1 MDIILDVL
9 IDTAKMIPLIVLT
22 YILLDIYER
31 NSNIN
36 EKINMLLS
44 KNWGPIFGAL
54 IGCIPQCGF
63 SFMAATLFVHKMIT
77 PGTLVAVFI
86 ATSDEAL
93 PLLIANPSEYKA
105 LLFLIV
111 CKLIIAT
118 IGGYL
123 LDLGIALFT
132 KKKADSVN
140 RAIDDD
146 EEVEIEINDPTCV
159 CGNSMLYNVVVRSLK
174 VLGFILFVNATLSGI
189 IYFIGEDTLIS
200 FLNSTILIQP
210 ILAALVGFIPNCAA
224 SIILCE
230 LYLLNGISF
239 GALISG
245 LCTGA
250 GIGMV
255 VLFKDLKDKKQLA
268 LIISYLFILSVVVGE
283 IIYFIDLI

>member
-31 NSNIN
+31 NTNIN
-36 EKINMLLS
+36 EKINLLLS

-123 LDLGIALFT
+123 LDLGITLFT

-140 RAIDDD
+140 SAIDED